1 MNEISLGGRSTK
13 FSEERAVTFGRR
25 SKVRPVVFNRAD
37 HKPETH
43 CQTVEQPRKCCDPFL
58 SDRELLLFAKGQ
70 RSSRATLK
78 IPFEHSSSLRVA
90 PKSWS
95 ISSGSQA
102 NQSSRTVRE
111 RWPARLARKSP

>member
-1 MNEISLGGRSTK
+1 MNEILWAVFHGSFRRQGRS
-13 FSEERAVTFGRR
+13 VWQG

-43 CQTVEQPRKCCDPFL
+43 CQTVKQPANAVTLSLATVNCSCC
-58 SDRELLLFAKGQ
+58 KGQ
-70 RSSRATLK
+70 RFVRATLK

-95 ISSGSQA
+95 ISSGARQTSPHA
-102 NQSSRTVRE
+102 QSVSVGRRVWRE
-111 RWPARLARKSP
+111 NLP